1 MARLV
6 FRDFDEFADS
16 IEGVAGRF
24 IPTARSAS
32 EWWIEFVRPGSVHLQ
47 QIQIGSATTFAG
59 DGEPDSYTFGLP
71 MTDPRQI
78 RIDGHFLEPDAFIM
92 LHEDQPFTF
101 TGQDVVRWA
110 GVSIPKNTPLVAP
123 ELLLPARSGTGPRTR
138 TALPY
143 LDRLRWVTSA
153 RGLWRGQ
160 HRFQRSSCGAS
171 DRTGNH
177 RLSDA
182 CARAQHESAG
192 SSRRST
198 AVLAQ
203 SRHRAHPGA
212 DRSER
217 RSAAVHRGPVPRD
230 AGQRAHAAKHLP
242 RVLRRRSDALAEGAP
257 AA

>member
-32 EWWIEFVRPGSVHLQ
+32 EWWIEAVRPGSVHLQ
-47 QIQIGSATTFAG
+47 QLQIGSATTFAG

-110 GVSIPKNTPLVAP
+110 GVSIPKDTALIAP
-123 ELLLPARSGTGPRTR
+123 ELLLTARSGNGPRTR
-138 TALPY
+138 TAQPY
-143 LDRLRWVTSA
+143 LDRLRWMTSRA
-153 RGLWRGQ
+153 V
-160 HRFQRSSCGAS
+160 SGAES
-171 DRTGNH
+171 IDFSEAAAVQSIEQEITLCLTH
-177 RLSDA
+177 VLA
-182 CARAQHESAG
+182 LVESAAAAG
-192 SSRRST
+192 DSRRV
-198 AVLAQ
+198 AAC
-203 SRHRAHPGA
+203 
-212 DRSER
+212 
-217 RSAAVHRGPVPRD
+217 RSATRHGD
-230 AGQRAHAAKHLP
+230 AHCRS
-242 RVLRRRSDALAEGAP
+242 LRRLGFQSVRTQLQGAVR
-257 AA
+257 